1 MRHHICNFI
10 SHVWNLMIFDNW
22 RFARCTSLTPRAAI
36 SFQPWRDSAYQKV
49 EPRFEIWSDTRKFS
63 LFLGHAFILVFSV
76 ASRKSLEEL
85 KPILELIAE
94 VFSRFN
100 PTWKWDVSLSDIS
113 QNQSARIKEQRRK
126 INYQGLG
133 INDRWS
139 RINDTGRSER
149 WYKEEDEKGTIY
161 IYPHVLF
168 HSSMN
173 DENRRRVRKQETR
186 EKDRFV
192 KGWLVIRDKR
202 VWRY

>member
-100 PTWKWDVSLSDIS
+100 PTWKWDLCHSLTSLRINQHLLGSYIFIFEILLKLWNLVCTGYTVWTVKGCLWVQGGSLSVP
-113 QNQSARIKEQRRK
+113 EG
-126 INYQGLG
+126 YLG
-133 INDRWS
+133 GWVNRMGGWVNRMGGYRCRWV
-139 RINDTGRSER
+139 GVWFR
-149 WYKEEDEKGTIY
+149 W
-161 IYPHVLF
+161 
-168 HSSMN
+168 
-173 DENRRRVRKQETR
+173 VRKVGR
-186 EKDRFV
+186 V
-192 KGWLVIRDKR
+192 GLV
-202 VWRY
+202 